1 MKIIIIMIK
10 TLSIALLSSA
20 LVAARDLQKL
30 KYNTSFGPRFFE
42 EGQKVFKDGDFFG
55 QFMGKEEAPA
65 QTQEPSA
72 EQDSDW
78 YSVLYFN
85 D

>member
-1 MKIIIIMIK
+1 
-10 TLSIALLSSA
+10 
-20 LVAARDLQKL
+20 
-30 KYNTSFGPRFFE
+30 
-42 EGQKVFKDGDFFG
+42 
-55 QFMGKEEAPA
+55 MGKEEAPA

-72 EQDSDW
+72 EQDSDG